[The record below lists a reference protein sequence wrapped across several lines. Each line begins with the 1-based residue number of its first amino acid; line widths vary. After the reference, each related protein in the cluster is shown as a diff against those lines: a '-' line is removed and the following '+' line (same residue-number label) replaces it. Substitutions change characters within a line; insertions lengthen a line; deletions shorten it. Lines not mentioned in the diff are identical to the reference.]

1 MVSQS
6 SVIAVVAS
14 FFGFFHI
21 PFRNSSSIR
30 REPMNVKKI
39 AKIVS
44 VVVGVAF
51 VLMQFIQPNRT
62 NPEIDQSKTL
72 QTELNVPT
80 DIVALLNRGC
90 KDCHSNQTTWPFYSY
105 VAPASWLVSYDVMEG
120 RKHFNMSE
128 WGKYKL
134 SKKASKLSGI
144 YQAVNDRSMPLPK
157 YIPLHPEANLTDTER
172 NQLAVWAQK
181 EAEKLMGGGAE

>member
-1 MVSQS
+1 
-6 SVIAVVAS
+6 
-14 FFGFFHI
+14 
-21 PFRNSSSIR
+21 
-30 REPMNVKKI
+30 MNVKKI